1 MVIKR
6 VRLENFKA
14 HRLFDREFGKFTVIF
29 GRNGVGK
36 STILEA
42 IYKALYPE
50 KFGDDYIRRGE
61 KSFKIQIDFY
71 NGYKLYLHYPLSK
84 KPQVY
89 SPDGK
94 ILSVESLRKILNLPE
109 EDKFIFLSFFEQGS
123 LDDFGKELFDNT
135 RRILDVDFPQK
146 ILEAIR
152 GVEREKRG
160 QIRRIEEELSKFGR
174 WEKTFRELRVEIG
187 NALCLERRIKREIL
201 KLERER
207 KDLEI
212 LEGEIEELVKKLRE
226 KKEEVERIKGKI
238 NALEERREEYKG
250 EIERLEKTLN
260 SELPKDTKILKD
272 ILDFLKNRRVMEEC
286 KGGYEEYMKLEEEYR
301 SILEESPR
309 KIQEIEVKL
318 EKLRKVYSSLL
329 KLKGK
334 NLGKIKEE
342 EDLKKEREG
351 ILSDIRHHEKRLENL
366 KIGGDRCPVCGEPL
380 GKEKREKLIK
390 ESLEFLS
397 WAKDRLRALEKGLEE
412 IEDVKNLLIS
422 KVFPSL
428 EDTTEGLEEFFKNW
442 RERVLEDL
450 DKVLE
455 EMGEMGRSLKEEKE
469 RMEREYGRL
478 VEYYEG
484 KLKILREDWAR
495 YTNAKA
501 QVEKLAKNIDGV
513 EYYLKFGEEEIEA
526 NLKTLERLKFLKE
539 NLENLERDL
548 ESLKAGLSLEETS
561 EIEGKLKYY
570 EEEIDRVRKRKLE
583 VVQRIAQL
591 ERERGEVLNK
601 RMQGEG
607 KYGEI
612 RKLVVE
618 MEKLKEGLDILESFK
633 EAVERGKGRFI
644 SYAKEAFENAL
655 NEHFLHF
662 FGFSD
667 HFIRIE
673 VDENFEPIFHT
684 AEGVEVKRGRELSV
698 NRVGLSGGQRTALG
712 LVYRLALRR
721 LFPNSPQILL
731 LDEPTT
737 HLDEERRRVVW
748 RILWRIS
755 EEKDIQIIAVTHD
768 DAVEE
773 VISKENIIRLG

>member
-6 VRLENFKA
+6 VRLENFKT

-94 ILSVESLRKILNLPE
+94 ILTVESLRRILNLPE

-174 WEKTFRELRVEIG
+174 WEKAFMELKVEIG
-187 NALCLERRIKREIL
+187 EALCLERRIKREIL
-201 KLERER
+201 KLEKER

-212 LEGEIEELVKKLRE
+212 FEGELEELVKKLRE

-272 ILDFLKNRRVMEEC
+272 ILDFVKNRRVMEEC

-301 SILEESPR
+301 SILEKSPR

-390 ESLEFLS
+390 ESLEFLR
-397 WAKDRLRALEKGLEE
+397 WAKDRLRALEKELEE
-412 IEDVKNLLIS
+412 IEDIKNLLIS

-428 EDTTEGLEEFFKNW
+428 EDTTEGLEEIFKNW
-442 RERVLEDL
+442 KERVLEDL
-450 DKVLE
+450 NGVLE
-455 EMGEMGRSLKEEKE
+455 EVGKMGRSLREEKE
-469 RMEREYGRL
+469 RIEREYGRL
-478 VEYYEG
+478 LEYYEG
-484 KLKILREDWAR
+484 RLKILKEDWAK

-513 EYYLKFGEEEIEA
+513 EYYLKFGEEEIEE

-548 ESLKAGLSLEETS
+548 ENLKERLSLEEIS

-570 EEEIDRVRKRKLE
+570 EEELDRVRKRKLE
-583 VVQRIAQL
+583 VVQRIAEL
-591 ERERGEVLNK
+591 EREKGEVLNK

-644 SYAKEAFENAL
+644 SYAKEAFENAI
-655 NEHFLHF
+655 NEYFLHF

>member
-61 KSFKIQIDFY
+61 KSFKIQIEFY

-174 WEKTFRELRVEIG
+174 WEKTFMELRVEIG

-201 KLERER
+201 KLEKER

-212 LEGEIEELVKKLRE
+212 FEGELEELVKKLRE
-226 KKEEVERIKGKI
+226 KKDEVERIKGKI

-260 SELPKDTKILKD
+260 SELPKDTQILKD
-272 ILDFLKNRRVMEEC
+272 ILDFVKNRRVMEEC
-286 KGGYEEYMKLEEEYR
+286 KRGYEEYMKLEEEYR
-301 SILEESPR
+301 SLLEESPR

-351 ILSDIRHHEKRLENL
+351 ILSDIKHHEKRLENL
-366 KIGGDRCPVCGEPL
+366 KIGGDKCPVCGEPL
-380 GKEKREKLIK
+380 GKEKRENLIK
-390 ESLEFLS
+390 ESLEFLN
-397 WAKDRLRALEKGLEE
+397 WAKDRLRALEKELEE
-412 IEDVKNLLIS
+412 IEDIKNLLIS

-428 EDTTEGLEEFFKNW
+428 EDTPEGLEEIFKNW
-442 RERVLEDL
+442 RERVLGDL
-450 DKVLE
+450 DGVLE
-455 EMGEMGRSLKEEKE
+455 EVGEMGRSLREEKE

-478 VEYYEG
+478 LEYYEG
-484 KLKILREDWAR
+484 KLRILREDWAK

-501 QVEKLAKNIDGV
+501 QVERLAKNIDGM
-513 EYYLKFGEEEIEA
+513 EYYLKFGEEEIEE

-539 NLENLERDL
+539 NLANLERDL

-561 EIEGKLKYY
+561 KIEGKLKYH
-570 EEEIDRVRKRKLE
+570 EEELDRVRKRKLE

-612 RKLVVE
+612 RKLIVE

-644 SYAKEAFENAL
+644 SYAKEAFEDAI
-655 NEHFLHF
+655 NEYFLHF

-712 LVYRLALRR
+712 LVYRLALRG

>member
-29 GRNGVGK
+29 GRNGIGK

-61 KSFKIQIDFY
+61 KSFKISIDFY

-84 KPQVY
+84 KPQIY

-146 ILEAIR
+146 ILEAVR

-174 WEKTFRELRVEIG
+174 WEKTFRDLRVEIG

-201 KLERER
+201 KLEKER

-212 LEGEIEELVKKLRE
+212 FEGELEELVKKLRE

-272 ILDFLKNRRVMEEC
+272 ILDFVKNRRVMEEC

-301 SILEESPR
+301 SILEKSPR

-390 ESLEFLS
+390 ESLEFLG
-397 WAKDRLRALEKGLEE
+397 WAKDRLRALEKELEE
-412 IEDVKNLLIS
+412 IEDIKNLLIS

-428 EDTTEGLEEFFKNW
+428 DDTIEGLEEIFKNW

-513 EYYLKFGEEEIEA
+513 EYYLKFGEEDIEE

-548 ESLKAGLSLEETS
+548 ESLKERLSLDETS

-570 EEEIDRVRKRKLE
+570 EEDLDRVRKRKLE

-612 RKLVVE
+612 RKLVAE

-633 EAVERGKGRFI
+633 EAVDRGKGRFI

-684 AEGVEVKRGRELSV
+684 TEGVEVKRGRELSV

>member
-397 WAKDRLRALEKGLEE
+397 WAKDRLRALEKELEE

-455 EMGEMGRSLKEEKE
+455 EMGEMGKSLKEEKE

-478 VEYYEG
+478 LEYYEG
-484 KLKILREDWAR
+484 KLKILREDWAK
-495 YTNAKA
+495 YANAKA

-513 EYYLKFGEEEIEA
+513 EYYLKFSEEEIEA

>member
-61 KSFKIQIDFY
+61 KSFKISIEFY
-71 NGYKLYLHYPLSK
+71 NGYKLHLHYPLSR

-135 RRILDVDFPQK
+135 RKILDVDFPQK

-174 WEKTFRELRVEIG
+174 WEKTFMELRVEIVE
-187 NALCLERRIKREIL
+187 ALCLERRIKREIL
-201 KLERER
+201 KLEKER

-212 LEGEIEELVKKLRE
+212 FEGELEELVKKLRE
-226 KKEEVERIKGKI
+226 KKDEVERIKGKI

-260 SELPKDTKILKD
+260 PELPKDPQILKD
-272 ILDFLKNRRVMEEC
+272 ILDFVKNRRIMEEC

-301 SILEESPR
+301 SLLEESPR

-334 NLGKIKEE
+334 KLGKIKEE
-342 EDLKKEREG
+342 EDLRKEREG
-351 ILSDIRHHEKRLENL
+351 ILSDIKHHEKRLENL

-380 GKEKREKLIK
+380 EKEKREKLIK

-397 WAKDRLRALEKGLEE
+397 WAKDRLRALEKELEE
-412 IEDVKNLLIS
+412 IEDVRNLLIS

-428 EDTTEGLEEFFKNW
+428 EDTPEGLEEIFKNW
-442 RERVLEDL
+442 RERVLGDL
-450 DKVLE
+450 DRVLE
-455 EMGEMGRSLKEEKE
+455 EVGEMGRSLKEEKE

-478 VEYYEG
+478 LEHYEG
-484 KLKILREDWAR
+484 KLKILREDWAK

-501 QVEKLAKNIDGV
+501 QVERLAKNIDGV
-513 EYYLKFGEEEIEA
+513 EYYLKFGEEEIEE

-548 ESLKAGLSLEETS
+548 ESLKAGLSLEETW

-583 VVQRIAQL
+583 VVQRIAEL
-591 ERERGEVLNK
+591 ERERGEVVNK
-601 RMQGEG
+601 RIQGEG

-618 MEKLKEGLDILESFK
+618 MEKLKEGLDILEAFK
-633 EAVERGKGRFI
+633 GAVERGKGRFI

-655 NEHFLHF
+655 NEHFLNF

-667 HFIRIE
+667 HFISIE

-712 LVYRLALRR
+712 LVYRLALRD

-748 RILWRIS
+748 RILWKIS

>member
-61 KSFKIQIDFY
+61 KSFKIQIEFY

-160 QIRRIEEELSKFGR
+160 QIRRMEEELSKFGR
-174 WEKTFRELRVEIG
+174 WEKTLMELRVEIG

-201 KLERER
+201 KLEKER
-207 KDLEI
+207 KELEI
-212 LEGEIEELVKKLRE
+212 FEGELEELVKKLRE

-272 ILDFLKNRRVMEEC
+272 ILDFVKNRRVMEEC

-301 SILEESPR
+301 SLLEESPR

-318 EKLRKVYSSLL
+318 EKLRKVYGSIL
-329 KLKGK
+329 KIKGK

-342 EDLKKEREG
+342 EDLRKEREG
-351 ILSDIRHHEKRLENL
+351 ILSDIKHHEKRLENL
-366 KIGGDRCPVCGEPL
+366 KIGGDKCPVCGESL

-397 WAKDRLRALEKGLEE
+397 WAKDRLRALERELEE
-412 IEDVKNLLIS
+412 IEDIKNLLIS

-428 EDTTEGLEEFFKNW
+428 EDTPEGLEEIFKNW
-442 RERVLEDL
+442 RERVLGDL
-450 DKVLE
+450 DGVLE
-455 EMGEMGRSLKEEKE
+455 EVGEMGRGLREEREKI
-469 RMEREYGRL
+469 EREYGRL
-478 VEYYEG
+478 LEYYEG
-484 KLKILREDWAR
+484 KLKILREDWAK

-501 QVEKLAKNIDGV
+501 QVEKLAKNIDGM
-513 EYYLKFGEEEIEA
+513 EDYLKFSEEEIEE

-548 ESLKAGLSLEETS
+548 EILKAGFSLEETS
-561 EIEGKLKYY
+561 EIEGKLRYY

-591 ERERGEVLNK
+591 EREKGEVLNK

-618 MEKLKEGLDILESFK
+618 MEKLKEGLDILEAFRG
-633 EAVERGKGRFI
+633 AVERGKGAFI
-644 SYAKEAFENAL
+644 SYAKEAFENSL
-655 NEHFLHF
+655 NDYFLNF

-712 LVYRLALRR
+712 LVYRLALRK

-737 HLDEERRRVVW
+737 HLDEERRRMVW

-773 VISKENIIRLG
+773 VISKENIIKLG

>member
-61 KSFKIQIDFY
+61 KSFKIQIEFY

-174 WEKTFRELRVEIG
+174 WEKTLMELRVEIG

-201 KLERER
+201 KLEKER
-207 KDLEI
+207 KELEI
-212 LEGEIEELVKKLRE
+212 FEGELEELVKKLRE

-272 ILDFLKNRRVMEEC
+272 ILDFVKNRRVMEEC

-301 SILEESPR
+301 SLLEESPR

-329 KLKGK
+329 KIKGK

-342 EDLKKEREG
+342 EDLRKEREG
-351 ILSDIRHHEKRLENL
+351 ILSDIKHHEKRLENL
-366 KIGGDRCPVCGEPL
+366 KIGGDKCPVCGESL

-397 WAKDRLRALEKGLEE
+397 WAKDRLRALERELEE
-412 IEDVKNLLIS
+412 IEDIKNLLIS

-428 EDTTEGLEEFFKNW
+428 EDTSEGLEEIFKNW
-442 RERVLEDL
+442 RERVLEDS

-455 EMGEMGRSLKEEKE
+455 EVGEMGRSLREEKE
-469 RMEREYGRL
+469 KIEREYGRL
-478 VEYYEG
+478 LEYYEG
-484 KLKILREDWAR
+484 KLKILREDWAK

-501 QVEKLAKNIDGV
+501 QVEKLAKNIDGM
-513 EYYLKFGEEEIEA
+513 EDYLKFSEEEIEE

-570 EEEIDRVRKRKLE
+570 EEGLDRVRKRKLE
-583 VVQRIAQL
+583 FVQRIAQL

-618 MEKLKEGLDILESFK
+618 MEKLKEGLDILEAFK
-633 EAVERGKGRFI
+633 GAVERGKGAFI
-644 SYAKEAFENAL
+644 SYAKEAFENSL
-655 NEHFLHF
+655 NDYFLNF

>member
-94 ILSVESLRKILNLPE
+94 ILTVESLRKILNLPE

-201 KLERER
+201 KLEKER

-212 LEGEIEELVKKLRE
+212 FEGELEELVKKLRE

-272 ILDFLKNRRVMEEC
+272 ILDFVKNRRVMEEC

-301 SILEESPR
+301 SLLEKSPR

-390 ESLEFLS
+390 ESLEFLR
-397 WAKDRLRALEKGLEE
+397 WAKDRLRALEKELEE
-412 IEDVKNLLIS
+412 IEDIKNLLIS

-428 EDTTEGLEEFFKNW
+428 DDTTEGLEEIFKNW
-442 RERVLEDL
+442 RERVLGDL

-484 KLKILREDWAR
+484 KSKILREDWAK

-513 EYYLKFGEEEIEA
+513 EYYLKFSEEEIEE

-539 NLENLERDL
+539 NFENLERDL
-548 ESLKAGLSLEETS
+548 ESLKERLSLDETS
-561 EIEGKLKYY
+561 EIEEKLKYY

-644 SYAKEAFENAL
+644 SYAKEAFESAL

>member
-1 MVIKR
+1 MVIKK

-61 KSFKIQIDFY
+61 KSFKIQIEFY
-71 NGYKLYLHYPLSK
+71 NGYKLYLHYSLSK

-160 QIRRIEEELSKFGR
+160 QIRRIEEEFSKFGR
-174 WEKTFRELRVEIG
+174 WEKRFRELRVEIG

-201 KLERER
+201 KLEKER

-212 LEGEIEELVKKLRE
+212 FEGKLEELVKKLRE

-238 NALEERREEYKG
+238 NALEERWEEYKG

-260 SELPKDTKILKD
+260 SELPKDTQILED
-272 ILDFLKNRRVMEEC
+272 ILDFVKNRRVMEEC
-286 KGGYEEYMKLEEEYR
+286 KMGYEEYMNLEEEYR
-301 SILEESPR
+301 SLLEESPR

-366 KIGGDRCPVCGEPL
+366 KIGGDKCPVCGEPL
-380 GKEKREKLIK
+380 GKEKREKLLK

-397 WAKDRLRALEKGLEE
+397 WARDRLRALEKELEE

-428 EDTTEGLEEFFKNW
+428 EDTPEGLEEIFKNW
-442 RERVLEDL
+442 RERVLGDL
-450 DKVLE
+450 DGVLE
-455 EMGEMGRSLKEEKE
+455 EVGEMGRSLREEKE

-478 VEYYEG
+478 LEYYEG
-484 KLKILREDWAR
+484 KLKILKEDWAK

-513 EYYLKFGEEEIEA
+513 EYYLKFGEEEIEE
-526 NLKTLERLKFLKE
+526 NLKTLEMLKFLKE
-539 NLENLERDL
+539 NLANLERDL

-570 EEEIDRVRKRKLE
+570 EEELDRVRKRKLE
-583 VVQRIAQL
+583 VVQRIAEL

-612 RKLVVE
+612 RKLVAE

-633 EAVERGKGRFI
+633 GAVERGKGRFI
-644 SYAKEAFENAL
+644 SYAKEAFENTL
-655 NEHFLHF
+655 NEHFLNF

>member
-397 WAKDRLRALEKGLEE
+397 WAKDRLRALEKELEE

-478 VEYYEG
+478 LEYYEG
-484 KLKILREDWAR
+484 KLKILREDWAK
-495 YTNAKA
+495 YANAKA

>member
-513 EYYLKFGEEEIEA
+513 EYYLKFGEEEIEE

>member
-201 KLERER
+201 KLEKER

-212 LEGEIEELVKKLRE
+212 FEGELEELVKKLRE

-272 ILDFLKNRRVMEEC
+272 ILDFVKNRRVMEEC

-301 SILEESPR
+301 SILEKSPR

-390 ESLEFLS
+390 ESLEFLG
-397 WAKDRLRALEKGLEE
+397 WAKDRLRALEKELEE
-412 IEDVKNLLIS
+412 IEDIKNLLIS

-428 EDTTEGLEEFFKNW
+428 DDTTEGLEEIFKNW
-442 RERVLEDL
+442 RERVLGDL

-455 EMGEMGRSLKEEKE
+455 EVGEMGRSLKEEKE

-495 YTNAKA
+495 YTNAKV

-513 EYYLKFGEEEIEA
+513 EYYLKFGEEEIEE

-548 ESLKAGLSLEETS
+548 ESLKERLSLDETS

-633 EAVERGKGRFI
+633 EAVDRGKGRFI

>member
-1 MVIKR
+1 
-6 VRLENFKA
+6 
-14 HRLFDREFGKFTVIF
+14 
-29 GRNGVGK
+29 
-36 STILEA
+36 
-42 IYKALYPE
+42 
-50 KFGDDYIRRGE
+50 
-61 KSFKIQIDFY
+61 
-71 NGYKLYLHYPLSK
+71 
-84 KPQVY
+84 
-89 SPDGK
+89 
-94 ILSVESLRKILNLPE
+94 
-109 EDKFIFLSFFEQGS
+109 
-123 LDDFGKELFDNT
+123 
-135 RRILDVDFPQK
+135 
-146 ILEAIR
+146 
-152 GVEREKRG
+152 
-160 QIRRIEEELSKFGR
+160 
-174 WEKTFRELRVEIG
+174 
-187 NALCLERRIKREIL
+187 
-201 KLERER
+201 
-207 KDLEI
+207 
-212 LEGEIEELVKKLRE
+212 
-226 KKEEVERIKGKI
+226 
-238 NALEERREEYKG
+238 
-250 EIERLEKTLN
+250 
-260 SELPKDTKILKD
+260 
-272 ILDFLKNRRVMEEC
+272 
-286 KGGYEEYMKLEEEYR
+286 
-301 SILEESPR
+301 
-309 KIQEIEVKL
+309 
-318 EKLRKVYSSLL
+318 
-329 KLKGK
+329 
-334 NLGKIKEE
+334 LG
-342 EDLKKEREG
+342 
-351 ILSDIRHHEKRLENL
+351 
-366 KIGGDRCPVCGEPL
+366 
-380 GKEKREKLIK
+380 
-390 ESLEFLS
+390 
-397 WAKDRLRALEKGLEE
+397 
-412 IEDVKNLLIS
+412 
-422 KVFPSL
+422 
-428 EDTTEGLEEFFKNW
+428 
-442 RERVLEDL
+442 DL

-455 EMGEMGRSLKEEKE
+455 EVGEMGRSLKEEKE

-513 EYYLKFGEEEIEA
+513 EYYLKFGEEEIEE

-548 ESLKAGLSLEETS
+548 ESLKERLSLEEAS

-633 EAVERGKGRFI
+633 EAVDRGKGRFI

>member
-29 GRNGVGK
+29 GRNGIGK

-61 KSFKIQIDFY
+61 KSFKISIDFY

-109 EDKFIFLSFFEQGS
+109 EEKSIFLSFFEQGS

-146 ILEAIR
+146 ILEAVR

-174 WEKTFRELRVEIG
+174 WERTFMELRVEIS

-201 KLERER
+201 KLEKER

-212 LEGEIEELVKKLRE
+212 FEGELEKLVKKLRE

-250 EIERLEKTLN
+250 EIERLEKILN

-272 ILDFLKNRRVMEEC
+272 ILDFVKNRRVMEEC

-301 SILEESPR
+301 SILEERPR

-342 EDLKKEREG
+342 EDLRKEREG

-397 WAKDRLRALEKGLEE
+397 WAKDRLIVLEKELEE
-412 IEDVKNLLIS
+412 IEDVRNLLIS

-428 EDTTEGLEEFFKNW
+428 EDITEGLEEIFKNW
-442 RERVLEDL
+442 RERFLGDL
-450 DKVLE
+450 DGVLE
-455 EMGEMGRSLKEEKE
+455 EVGEMGRSLREEKE

-478 VEYYEG
+478 LEYYEG
-484 KLKILREDWAR
+484 KLKILKEDWAK
-495 YTNAKA
+495 YTNAKV

-513 EYYLKFGEEEIEA
+513 EYYLKFGEEEIEE

-548 ESLKAGLSLEETS
+548 ESLKTGLSLEETS

-612 RKLVVE
+612 RKLVAE

-633 EAVERGKGRFI
+633 EAVDRGKGRFI

>member
-94 ILSVESLRKILNLPE
+94 ILSVESLRKILNLSE

-146 ILEAIR
+146 ILEAVR

-160 QIRRIEEELSKFGR
+160 QIRRIEGELSKFGR
-174 WEKTFRELRVEIG
+174 WEKTFRELRVEISE
-187 NALCLERRIKREIL
+187 ALCLERWIKREIL
-201 KLERER
+201 KLEKER

-212 LEGEIEELVKKLRE
+212 FEGELEELVKKLRE
-226 KKEEVERIKGKI
+226 KKDEVERIKGKI

-272 ILDFLKNRRVMEEC
+272 ILDFVKNRRVMEER

-301 SILEESPR
+301 SLLEKSPR

-329 KLKGK
+329 KIKGK

-342 EDLKKEREG
+342 EDLRKEREG
-351 ILSDIRHHEKRLENL
+351 ILSDIKHHEKRLENL
-366 KIGGDRCPVCGEPL
+366 KIGGDRCPICGEPL

-390 ESLEFLS
+390 ESLEFLG

-412 IEDVKNLLIS
+412 IEDIKNLLIS

-428 EDTTEGLEEFFKNW
+428 EDTTEGLEEIFKNW
-442 RERVLEDL
+442 RGKVLGDL

-455 EMGEMGRSLKEEKE
+455 EVGDMGRSLREEKE

-478 VEYYEG
+478 LEYYEG
-484 KLKILREDWAR
+484 KLKILKEDWAK

-501 QVEKLAKNIDGV
+501 QVEKIAKNIDGM
-513 EYYLKFGEEEIEA
+513 EYYLKFGEEEIEE

-548 ESLKAGLSLEETS
+548 ESLKAGLSLDETS

-583 VVQRIAQL
+583 VVQRIAEL

-618 MEKLKEGLDILESFK
+618 MEKLKEGLDILEAFK
-633 EAVERGKGRFI
+633 EAVDRGKGRFI
-644 SYAKEAFENAL
+644 SYAKEAFESAL

-712 LVYRLALRR
+712 LVYRLALRG

>member
-644 SYAKEAFENAL
+644 SYAKEAFENAI

>member
-201 KLERER
+201 KLEKER

-212 LEGEIEELVKKLRE
+212 FEGELEELVKKLRE

-272 ILDFLKNRRVMEEC
+272 ILDFVKNRRVMEEC

-301 SILEESPR
+301 SILEKSPR

-390 ESLEFLS
+390 ESLEFLG
-397 WAKDRLRALEKGLEE
+397 WAKDRLRALEKELEE

-428 EDTTEGLEEFFKNW
+428 DDTTEGLEEIFKNW

-484 KLKILREDWAR
+484 KSKILREDWAR
-495 YTNAKA
+495 YTNAKV

-513 EYYLKFGEEEIEA
+513 EYYLKFGEEEIEE

-548 ESLKAGLSLEETS
+548 ESLKERLSLDETS

-633 EAVERGKGRFI
+633 EAVDRGKGRFI

-773 VISKENIIRLG
+773 LISKENIIRLG

>member
-513 EYYLKFGEEEIEA
+513 EYYLKFGEEEIEE

-644 SYAKEAFENAL
+644 SYAKEAFENAI

>member
-1 MVIKR
+1 
-6 VRLENFKA
+6 
-14 HRLFDREFGKFTVIF
+14 
-29 GRNGVGK
+29 
-36 STILEA
+36 
-42 IYKALYPE
+42 
-50 KFGDDYIRRGE
+50 
-61 KSFKIQIDFY
+61 
-71 NGYKLYLHYPLSK
+71 
-84 KPQVY
+84 
-89 SPDGK
+89 
-94 ILSVESLRKILNLPE
+94 
-109 EDKFIFLSFFEQGS
+109 
-123 LDDFGKELFDNT
+123 
-135 RRILDVDFPQK
+135 
-146 ILEAIR
+146 
-152 GVEREKRG
+152 
-160 QIRRIEEELSKFGR
+160 
-174 WEKTFRELRVEIG
+174 
-187 NALCLERRIKREIL
+187 
-201 KLERER
+201 
-207 KDLEI
+207 
-212 LEGEIEELVKKLRE
+212 
-226 KKEEVERIKGKI
+226 
-238 NALEERREEYKG
+238 
-250 EIERLEKTLN
+250 
-260 SELPKDTKILKD
+260 
-272 ILDFLKNRRVMEEC
+272 
-286 KGGYEEYMKLEEEYR
+286 
-301 SILEESPR
+301 
-309 KIQEIEVKL
+309 
-318 EKLRKVYSSLL
+318 EKLRKVYGSIL

-342 EDLKKEREG
+342 EDLRKEREG
-351 ILSDIRHHEKRLENL
+351 ILSDIKHHEKRLESL
-366 KIGGDRCPVCGEPL
+366 KIGGDKCPVCGESL
-380 GKEKREKLIK
+380 GKEKRENLIK

-397 WAKDRLRALEKGLEE
+397 WAKDRLRDLEKELKE
-412 IEDVKNLLIS
+412 IEDIKNLLIS

-428 EDTTEGLEEFFKNW
+428 EDTTEGLEEIFKNW
-442 RERVLEDL
+442 RERVLEDS

-455 EMGEMGRSLKEEKE
+455 EVGEMGRSLREEKE

-478 VEYYEG
+478 LEYYEG
-484 KLKILREDWAR
+484 KLRILREDWAK

-501 QVEKLAKNIDGV
+501 QVEKLAKNIDGL
-513 EYYLKFGEEEIEA
+513 EYYLFSEEEIEE

-570 EEEIDRVRKRKLE
+570 EEELGRVRKRKLE

-591 ERERGEVLNK
+591 EREKGEVLNK

-607 KYGEI
+607 KYKEI

-633 EAVERGKGRFI
+633 GAVERGKGAFI
-644 SYAKEAFENAL
+644 SYAKEAFENSL
-655 NEHFLHF
+655 NDYFLNF

-667 HFIRIE
+667 HFIRVE

-721 LFPNSPQILL
+721 LFPNSPKILL